1 MKSMRK
7 DPDKDTALAYYANNN
22 AYSAQYYKDYLGNKS
37 GEYSDQL
44 NSYDSFFKAPES
56 TILEDAN
63 ELYEQLLRE
72 QVNTTI
78 ADYVSNGNSLILP
91 TSPTN
96 SQPIDISKGS

>member
-1 MKSMRK
+1 M
-7 DPDKDTALAYYANNN
+7 P
-22 AYSAQYYKDYLGNKS
+22 YSGQYYTDYLGNKS
-37 GEYSDQL
+37 GEYSHHL
-44 NSYDSFFKAPES
+44 NSYDLFFKAPES

-78 ADYVSNGNSLILP
+78 ADYASDRNSPVLP
-91 TSPTN
+91 TSLTN